1 MKLYSTFTTSRAI
14 TVGEYNLVRPAE
26 PVWVWQ
32 SEMNVYL
39 MPLAAIYFDT
49 AVVELICSSM
59 LLLLGI
65 LARMITPLDARG
77 NPKESAADDE
87 AHTRIDSKL
96 GTLYIFGPRRNGHIV
111 LRVVSSI
118 NT

>member
-65 LARMITPLDARG
+65 LARMITPLDAKGKPERVG
-77 NPKESAADDE
+77 SRRRSAQEDKFK
-87 AHTRIDSKL
+87 R
-96 GTLYIFGPRRNGHIV
+96 
-111 LRVVSSI
+111 
-118 NT
+118 

>member
-14 TVGEYNLVRPAE
+14 TVGEYKFARPVE

-32 SEMNVYL
+32 SEMNVYPK
-39 MPLAAIYFDT
+39 PLAAILFDT

-65 LARMITPLDARG
+65 LARMITPLDAKGKPERVG
-77 NPKESAADDE
+77 SRRRSAQEDRFKA
-87 AHTRIDSKL
+87 RC
-96 GTLYIFGPRRNGHIV
+96 IV
-111 LRVVSSI
+111 HLRASPQRSYSI
-118 NT
+118 ACRK